1 MKIEDMFPR
10 GSKLTNLKLSDND
23 AKIDVDPVMGDAFI
37 QSDKRAK
44 MIDDIRDEMNKSVK
58 EIVDATATEE
68 SKNRFKIKDRKE
80 LAKLLTGLKE
90 QKKRYKVSRSLDE
103 GYRYAVQVF
112 EDLVPEENIEVKNE
126 EEIKVEDKP
135 EIDSCNVEISVKDK
149 HEDINEVLDSCMT
162 VGALKALLS
171 DVDNDDCKIVI
182 KSVEGDKEFYSPFN
196 HDLVQGFHHL
206 DVDAGVEDTA
216 EELPDV
222 EINLEEERKN
232 EFIPTE
238 KEKSVGYVLNSSE
251 ARSIINRNYMN
262 FKKLKAELIDLLE
275 KNKHEDNIEAFEKAV
290 DIIRQT
296 RSMNNLLSSIT
307 GYLTGVNVRKHKETV
322 KEGVEMEPE
331 NQAEVLAILDGTDW
345 MPLDYVVMVL
355 SDENIELIPEQ
366 VEAVAEN
373 NDYNVI
379 TVTELGWPEYKVVTK
394 MSKEELYNDD
404 DFKHD
409 ILQFR

>member
-1 MKIEDMFPR
+1 MKIEDMLPR
-10 GSKLTNLKLSDND
+10 GSKLTNLELADND
-23 AKIDVDPVMGDAFI
+23 ARIDVDPVMGDVII
-37 QSDKRAK
+37 QSKKKEK
-44 MIDDIRDEMNKSVK
+44 MIDEMRDELNKSVK

-90 QKKRYKVSRSLDE
+90 QKKKYKVSRSLEE

-112 EDLVPEENIEVKNE
+112 EDLIPAEDIEIEDK
-126 EEIKVEDKP
+126 EEIEVEDKP
-135 EIDSCNVEISVKDK
+135 EVDTCNVEIRVKEQ
-149 HEDINEVLDSCMT
+149 HEDINEILDACMT
-162 VGALKALLS
+162 VGALKSLLS
-171 DVDNDDCKIVI
+171 DVDNDDCKIVVKI
-182 KSVEGDKEFYSPFN
+182 TDGDKEFYSPFN
-196 HDLVQGFHHL
+196 HELVYGFHH
-206 DVDAGVEDTA
+206 AEKNVEDNNV

-238 KEKSVGYVLNSSE
+238 KEKSVGYVLNSNE

-262 FKKLKAELIDLLE
+262 FKKLKSDLIDLLQR
-275 KNKHEDNIEAFEKAV
+275 NKHEDNIEAFEKAIDV
-290 DIIRQT
+290 IRQT
-296 RSMNNLLSSIT
+296 KSMNNLLSSIT

-331 NQAEVLAILDGTDW
+331 NQAEVLAVLDGTDW
-345 MPLDYVVMVL
+345 MPLDYIVMVL
-355 SDENIELIPEQ
+355 SDENIDLIPEQ
-366 VEAVAEN
+366 IEAVAEN

-409 ILQFR
+409 ILQSR